1 MNPIALRLVIQ
12 EPMTA
17 ATDLLIAAVS
27 FYAYFR
33 LRRKWPSPRPH
44 EQLYLLFFLIM
55 GISTVF
61 GAFLNHAFAYFFPP
75 GNYNLLPNWLTN
87 VLSVCCYP
95 LAIAGRAD
103 QIRPL
108 PSRKIWITVT
118 LVETA
123 AVLALTIW
131 KLSYLYGEV
140 HIAICLYLFSL
151 PLLIR
156 IGKDG
161 HWQEAR
167 PAIFAIALM
176 SFIPVILVTKF
187 HIGSFM
193 IDFDISH
200 VLISIAM
207 YLYYRAGLRWRSGNI
222 IG

>member
-1 MNPIALRLVIQ
+1 
-12 EPMTA
+12 
-17 ATDLLIAAVS
+17 
-27 FYAYFR
+27 
-33 LRRKWPSPRPH
+33 
-44 EQLYLLFFLIM
+44 M
-55 GISTVF
+55 GISTLF

-103 QIRPL
+103 QVRPL
-108 PSRKIWITVT
+108 PSRKIWITAP

-123 AVLALTIW
+123 VVLALTIW
-131 KLSYLYGEV
+131 KLSYLYGEI

-167 PAIFAIALM
+167 LAIIAIALM
-176 SFIPVILVTKF
+176 SFIPVILVTHL
-187 HIGSFM
+187 HIGTIM

-200 VLISIAM
+200 VIIAVAM
-207 YLYYRAGLRWRSGNI
+207 YLYYRAGLLWRSGI
-222 IG
+222 KSE

>member
-131 KLSYLYGEV
+131 KLSYLYGEI

>member
-1 MNPIALRLVIQ
+1 
-12 EPMTA
+12 MTA
-17 ATDLLIAAVS
+17 VTDLLIAAVS

-33 LRRKWPSPRPH
+33 LRRKWPSPQPH

-55 GISTVF
+55 GFSTVF

-108 PSRKIWITVT
+108 PSRKIWITAT

-131 KLSYLYGEV
+131 KLSYLYGEI

-187 HIGSFM
+187 HIGSFL

-200 VLISIAM
+200 VIISIAM
-207 YLYYRAGLRWRSGNI
+207 YLYYRAGLLWRSGNT

>member
-17 ATDLLIAAVS
+17 ATDILIAAVS

-103 QIRPL
+103 QVRPL
-108 PSRKIWITVT
+108 PSRKIWITAT

-131 KLSYLYGEV
+131 KLSYLYGEI
-140 HIAICLYLFSL
+140 HIAICLYLLSL

-200 VLISIAM
+200 VVIAIAM